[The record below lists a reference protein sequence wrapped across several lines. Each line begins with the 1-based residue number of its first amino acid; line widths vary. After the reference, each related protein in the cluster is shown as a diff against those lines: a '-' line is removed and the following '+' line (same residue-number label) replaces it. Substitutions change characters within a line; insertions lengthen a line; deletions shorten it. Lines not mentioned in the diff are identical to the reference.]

1 MSEYE
6 ESDRIR
12 IPELANNSRLFTEAY
27 LYQSN
32 ISAPPH
38 AILPAGFPSFTSE
51 ADGSLIFTSGRDR
64 GRLFMDSGSDSLL
77 SSSNDYGTLRMT
89 ESGDLERLTVR
100 LGAGEEIHFDLQDLL
115 NRNGRFQDGVH
126 GNRTFNEDGSITYL
140 SLDGNFR
147 IVLDRCGKVLSMDL
161 SGKSGYRPSDRRLST
176 SACTS

>member
-1 MSEYE
+1 MSEFE

-32 ISAPPH
+32 ISAPPNPV
-38 AILPAGFPSFTSE
+38 LPAGFPSFTSE

-100 LGAGEEIHFDLQDLL
+100 LGEEGEIHFDLQDLL

-126 GNRTFNEDGSITYL
+126 GLRTFNEDGSITYS